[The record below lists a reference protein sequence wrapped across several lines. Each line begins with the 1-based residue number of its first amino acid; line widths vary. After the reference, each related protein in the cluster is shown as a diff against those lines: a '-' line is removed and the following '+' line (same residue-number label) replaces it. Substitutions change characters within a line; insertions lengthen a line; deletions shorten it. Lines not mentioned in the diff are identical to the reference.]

1 MSDII
6 EPEDQPP
13 DEVEPFALVEEEV
26 GRLVQHPRREAARL
40 HDVAD
45 AGETGATPLIEMAAV
60 ARYVVPLVLLVI
72 GLIFGVYFAAR

>member
-1 MSDII
+1 MTDTI

-13 DEVEPFALVEEEV
+13 DEVEPLALVDEEI
-26 GRLVQHPRREAARL
+26 GRLIHHPRREAARL

-45 AGETGATPLIEMAAV
+45 AGETGATPFIEIAAV
-60 ARYVVPLVLLVI
+60 ARYVIPLVLLVI

>member
-1 MSDII
+1 MTDTI

-13 DEVEPFALVEEEV
+13 DKVEPHALVEEEI
-26 GRLVQHPRREAARL
+26 GQLIRHPRREAARL

-45 AGETGATPLIEMAAV
+45 AGETGATPFIEIVAV

>member
-1 MSDII
+1 MTDII
-6 EPEDQPP
+6 NPEDGPP
-13 DEVEPFALVEEEV
+13 DELEPHTLVEEEI
-26 GRLVQHPRREAARL
+26 GRFVRHPRREAARL

-45 AGETGATPLIEMAAV
+45 AGETGATPFIEIATV

>member
-1 MSDII
+1 MTDII

-13 DEVEPFALVEEEV
+13 DEVEPHALIDEEV
-26 GRLVQHPRREAARL
+26 GRLIHHPRREAARL

-45 AGETGATPLIEMAAV
+45 AGETGVTPFIEIVAV

-72 GLIFGVYFAAR
+72 GLIFGVYLAAR